1 LEEFEKLDKALR
13 VVERYE
19 DYLFRRA
26 MGVAFV
32 VNGLIF
38 PLMVLLALNPEG
50 PSSYFNMDPEVFVPL
65 ATGVI
70 LLAGVSVIIYVFTSA
85 HVVSS
90 RLRKTSLWA
99 NSSHMILEFCIWFF
113 SFYLTKYAPEPYRVV
128 SWLWAGGFA
137 SLATYAF
144 NRKTSENWSYPELIV
159 VGVIVLVASIPILPF
174 GATETAS
181 LISVAVLSISFF
193 AAGIYSFSVAQRFLT
208 GNSK

>member
-1 LEEFEKLDKALR
+1 MEEFEKLGEALR

-26 MGVAFV
+26 MGVAFI

-38 PLMVLLALNPEG
+38 PLMVLLTLNPESL
-50 PSSYFNMDPEVFVPL
+50 SSYFDMDPVVFVPL
-65 ATGVI
+65 ASGLI
-70 LLAGVSVIIYVFTSA
+70 LLAGISVIIYVFTSA

-90 RLRKTSLWA
+90 RLRKTSLLA
-99 NSSHMILEFCIWFF
+99 NASHMVLGFCIWFF

-144 NRKTSENWSYPELIV
+144 NRMSSEDWSYPELIV
-159 VGVIVLVASIPILPF
+159 VGVIVLVASIPIMSL

-181 LISVAVLSISFF
+181 VISVAVLSISFF